1 MTDIPRA
8 TDTLLSLLRLG
19 EQLAEGAFDRISRAF
34 AGTPLDRYQ
43 AVLLRVSD
51 DERRHD
57 RLLSTFARP
66 DMPPRVDRKAR
77 RFYLNLRDPEPGIHL
92 ARIAALDGCVCQ
104 IISHVLAV
112 RTPVLAL
119 PLRDVLAHIRR
130 DEGHHV
136 RIARRLTLER
146 GTPAQLL
153 DVIDD
158 ETRAAF
164 SSVLAR
170 YTDEFTALGVDAD
183 NLLRC
188 IHRVD
193 R

>member
-8 TDTLLSLLRLG
+8 TDSLLSLLRLG
-19 EQLAEGAFDRISRAF
+19 EQLAEGAFDRIARAF

-51 DERRHD
+51 DEHRHD
-57 RLLSTFARP
+57 RLLSSLARHE
-66 DMPPRVDRKAR
+66 MPPRVDRKAR
-77 RFYLNLRDPEPGIHL
+77 RFYVSLRDPDPGIHL

-112 RTPVLAL
+112 RTPVLAP
-119 PLRDVLAHIRR
+119 PLRDVLVHIRR

-136 RIARRLTLER
+136 RVARRLTLMCGAPTR
-146 GTPAQLL
+146 LL
-153 DVIDD
+153 NEIDG

-164 SSVLAR
+164 TGVLAR
-170 YTDEFTALGVDAD
+170 YTDEFTALGVDSD